1 MCAYIIDLAVCRVSG
16 QTCTIGNSDGREP
29 GVNARNDQ
37 MFYLDVN
44 NTATCTGT
52 ITNWTVCYYGRL
64 DPGVF
69 SYWATYAV
77 YRRVGPG
84 EDVSYER
91 VSDMFRA
98 VRTTTGILDGADG
111 LNQIGFNCYTDFI
124 DADDSPL
131 TIRAGDIIGAC
142 VFDPGN
148 GGGIIRNQLNIVGQ
162 VSGESLLLTDSSDAC
177 TRNAI
182 PSTIQQNSDL
192 QYHNNRRLHVYA
204 NIEPGKKQ
212 L

>member
-1 MCAYIIDLAVCRVSG
+1 MCTNIAICRVSG
-16 QTCTIGNSDGREP
+16 KTCTIGNSDAREP
-29 GVNARNDQ
+29 GVNERNDQ

-64 DPGVF
+64 DSGIF

-77 YRRVGPG
+77 YRRVGSG

-91 VSDMFRA
+91 VSEMFRA

-111 LNQIGFNCYTDFI
+111 LNQIGFNCYTDVI
-124 DADDSPL
+124 DTSDSPL

-148 GGGIIRNQLNIVGQ
+148 GIVTRNQLNIVGQ
-162 VSGESLLLTDSSDAC
+162 VSGQSLLQADISDDC
-177 TRNAI
+177 TTNVI
-182 PSTIQQNSDL
+182 PSTIQQNDL
-192 QYHNNRRLHVYA
+192 QHCNNRRLLIYA
-204 NIEPGKKQ
+204 NIEPGRKV
-212 L
+212 